1 MIKIYEAAYGGWQ
14 KCLFLEN
21 DSVQLVITLEVG
33 PRIICYR
40 LKDGENVFHQ
50 FPEHAG
56 KTGGNQWLNYGGH
69 RLWHS
74 PEIRPRTYEADN
86 FPVKY
91 TVDGSS
97 VTVTPPEDQYSR
109 TQKEMVITLAENSSR
124 VTVEHRIT
132 NTGAWDAELA
142 LWAITVCEKGGLEVI
157 SEPEKYSA
165 LLPNRKVVLW
175 PYSRMNDKRVY
186 WGDKFVTIEQ
196 DETLPPFKVGF
207 DNFAGWGAIFVKD
220 CLFIKRYPV
229 EPEVEYAD
237 MGVSYE
243 TYTCNC
249 MTECESLSPLMR
261 LAPGSTGVHVEEWEL
276 YFEEKPE
283 RDNEKQIEE
292 ILGKYI

>member
-1 MIKIYEAAYGGWQ
+1 MVKIYEAAFGGWQ

-21 DSVQLVITLEVG
+21 DVALLVITLEVG
-33 PRIICYR
+33 PRIISYR
-40 LKDGENVFHQ
+40 LKDGKNVFYQ
-50 FPEHAG
+50 FPDHAG
-56 KTGGNQWLNYGGH
+56 RKGDSEWVNYGGH
-69 RLWHS
+69 RLWHA

-91 TVDGSS
+91 TVEGSS

-132 NTGAWDAELA
+132 NTGAWDTELA

-157 SEPEKYSA
+157 SEPTEYSA
-165 LLPNRKVVLW
+165 LLPNRKLVLW
-175 PYSRMNDKRVY
+175 PYSRLNDKRAY
-186 WGDKFVTIEQ
+186 WGDKFITLEQ
-196 DETLPPFKVGF
+196 RENSAPFKFGV
-207 DNFAGWGAIFVKD
+207 DNFAGWAAMFVND
-220 CLFIKRYPV
+220 YLFIKRYPV

-243 TYTCNC
+243 TYTCDC

-283 RDNEKQIEE
+283 RNDEKQIAE
-292 ILGKYI
+292 ILEKYI